1 MTKEGI
7 AAKRNGSLIKDFK
20 VFTMRGNMIDL
31 AVGIII
37 GAAFGT
43 IIQSLVK
50 DIIMPPIG
58 LLLGNVDFSNLFIIL
73 KEGNVPGPYFTIDQA
88 QKAGAVTMNIGLFIN
103 TIISFL
109 IIAFCVFLVIRY
121 IKKMEKKEEAKA
133 ESIRKCPFCFSTIDV
148 HATKCPYC
156 TSELHIDHAV
166 N

>member
-1 MTKEGI
+1 MTKEGVT
-7 AAKRNGSLIKDFK
+7 AKKNGSLIKDFK

-58 LLLGNVDFSNLFIIL
+58 LMLGNVDFSNLFIIL

-156 TSELHIDHAV
+156 TSELHIDHPV